1 MLKGKSALITG
12 SLDGIGF
19 AIAQALARNGCAVML
34 NGFGDEALINARVQ
48 ALKDMGVDAY
58 YHGAD
63 LSVPSQIE
71 DMVEAAERRFGAI
84 DIAVNNAVTRTWG
97 HIDELPVESGTT
109 RWRSTSPRPFMSSGS
124 RCPA

>member
-1 MLKGKSALITG
+1 MLNGKSALITG

-34 NGFGDEALINARVQ
+34 NGFGDEAVIEARVQ
-48 ALKDMGVDAY
+48 TLKDMGVDAC

-71 DMVEAAERRFGAI
+71 AMVEAPSAASVPSISPSTTRSRGPGAI
-84 DIAVNNAVTRTWG
+84 STSCRWK
-97 HIDELPVESGTT
+97 SGTT
-109 RWRSTSPRPFMSSGS
+109 PWRSTLPRPSMSSGS